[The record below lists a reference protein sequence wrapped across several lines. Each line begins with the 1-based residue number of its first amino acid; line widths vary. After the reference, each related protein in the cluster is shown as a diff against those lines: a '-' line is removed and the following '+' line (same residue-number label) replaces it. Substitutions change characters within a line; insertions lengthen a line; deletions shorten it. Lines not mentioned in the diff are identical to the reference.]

1 MKLDMTD
8 SSTLSPDMILSSYRL
23 PKHPLY
29 LVGVF
34 ARGVTVYSQQIRAF
48 NLIWAL
54 VEKGILACKLKD
66 DEPDPGKR
74 AAIAIIGG
82 GFAGLTAAA
91 ALIKKGVHAE
101 ITIFEQRDT
110 LVPLQHGSD
119 TRWLHPRIY
128 NWPADE
134 SESAVADLPLLNWTA
149 ARASDVA
156 AQILLEWNELL
167 EPKQKQV
174 AVYCNAQHLQIHEG
188 GPGEHG
194 LIIEWVGDKRNYD
207 GSVSKLHASVGET
220 KTFDHVI
227 LAVGYGLEKD
237 NTLSYW
243 RNDILGQ
250 PSLAEPHRT
259 YLVSGQGDGAVIEV
273 LRLRISQYRQDRIL
287 DELIVPR
294 LGLLNAVKELQKKY
308 PEPASGMFAGFEAL
322 ERDEPNEFAE
332 VCEELTRRLRRDT
345 DVILHLRKHRLAELF
360 DEKAIKIAFQN
371 RLLLYLLYKCGGFV
385 PTFADIE
392 AVAGMHG
399 IPKKQIILRH
409 GTETDKNLEKLLSK
423 SLQNDVKEHF
433 GDGSRRPQSEKIQF
447 AGGYFGNPGSR
458 AKAMMLGDEVR
469 QDWRKEYLP
478 GPTALAALTL
488 CSTLAG
494 LLLRDHQVD
503 KRLRVTLHR
512 TRMVGEEPLLQQC
525 CEYVGTGIPTT
536 KPAAARTFPVEKGTI
551 GLAYGRREII
561 RSAQGVSP
569 EVLRLAMEALDLNVA
584 SRTMSSK
591 VGFLMAM
598 PIVQPETVGEFSGP
612 SPVAGVLYIDSEQ
625 PNYFIAD
632 ERVRDLVAMVELFAR
647 DVSEFGLVEFRRIRN
662 RSGGKRTGTLAEKL
676 VLPPSVAGVLDTI
689 SGVEPPRT
697 RKQFQLSFD
706 YVDFVPA

>member
-1 MKLDMTD
+1 MTD
-8 SSTLSPDMILSSYRL
+8 SSVPSPDTILGNYRL

-48 NLIWAL
+48 NLTWAL
-54 VEKGILACKLKD
+54 VEQRILNCKLKED
-66 DEPDPGKR
+66 APDTGKP
-74 AAIAIIGG
+74 ASIAIIGG

-91 ALIKKGVHAE
+91 ALIKKGVDAE

-128 NWPADE
+128 DWPAAD

-156 AQILLEWNELL
+156 AQILLEWSELV
-167 EPKQKQV
+167 EPKKEQLT
-174 AVYCNAQHLQIHEG
+174 VYCNAQHLQIHEG
-188 GPGEHG
+188 GADEKG

-207 GSVSKLHASVGET
+207 GSISKLHASVGET

-227 LAVGYGLEKD
+227 MAVGYGLEKD
-237 NTLSYW
+237 NSLSYW

-250 PSLAEPHRT
+250 PSLAEPRRT
-259 YLVSGQGDGAVIEV
+259 YLVSGQGDGAMIEV

-287 DELIVPR
+287 DELIVPWP
-294 LGLLNAVKELQKKY
+294 GLFNAVKALQNKY
-308 PEPASGMFAGFEAL
+308 PEPLPGMFAAFEAL
-322 ERDEPNEFAE
+322 ERDESNDFAQ

-345 DVILHLRKHRLAELF
+345 DVILHLHKRRLAELF
-360 DEKAIKIAFQN
+360 DDKTIKIAFQN

-385 PTFADIE
+385 PTFTDIE
-392 AVAGMHG
+392 VVAAMHG
-399 IPKKQIILRH
+399 IPETQIIRRH
-409 GTETDKNLEKLLSK
+409 GAERDKNLQKLLSET
-423 SLQNDVKEHF
+423 LQNEVKEHF
-433 GDGSRRPQSEKIQF
+433 GDGSRRPQSEKIHF
-447 AGGYFGNPGSR
+447 TGGYFGFPGSR
-458 AKAMMLGDEVR
+458 EAAKTLGDEVR
-469 QDWRKEYLP
+469 QGWRKEYLP
-478 GPTALAALTL
+478 GPTGLAALSICTAV
-488 CSTLAG
+488 AG
-494 LLLRDHQVD
+494 LLLRDHQPD

-512 TRMVGEEPLLQQC
+512 TRTVGEEPLLQQC
-525 CEYVGTGIPTT
+525 CEYVGTSIPRT
-536 KPAAARTFPVEKGTI
+536 KPSAGRTFPVEKGTI
-551 GLAYGRREII
+551 GLAYDCREII

-569 EVLRLAMEALDLNVA
+569 ETLRLAMETLDLNVA
-584 SRTMSSK
+584 SRRMSSK

-598 PIVQPETVGEFSGP
+598 PIVQPEAVGEFSGP

-625 PNYFIAD
+625 SNYFIGD
-632 ERVRDLVAMVELFAR
+632 ERIKDLVAMVELFAR

-662 RSGGKRTGTLAEKL
+662 RSGGKQKGTLTDK
-676 VLPPSVAGVLDTI
+676 VVIPPNVAGVLETI
-689 SGVEPPRT
+689 KGAGPPRT
-697 RKQFQLSFD
+697 SKPFQLNFD